1 MLKDGD
7 VFPNFSSVNQDGEK
21 VSLKD
26 LRGKKV
32 VLYFYCKDSTSG
44 CTLQSIDFAKNY
56 SKFKKKNAEIVGMC
70 LGSIETHKKFA
81 NECGLPF
88 DLWLDED
95 AKLAKKIGLWKEK
108 NLYGNKYFG
117 IERTTFV
124 LDEKGKIKKIFPKVK
139 VAEHWKEVLESLS

>member
-1 MLKDGD
+1 MLKEGDG
-7 VFPNFSSVNQDGEK
+7 FPNFKSVNQDGK
-21 VSLKD
+21 DVSLEG

-44 CTLQSIDFAKNY
+44 CALESHDFARNY

-70 LGSIETHKKFA
+70 LGTVETHKKFA

-108 NLYGNKYFG
+108 SLYGNKYFG

-124 LDEKGKIKKIFPKVK
+124 IDENGKVLKIFPRVK
-139 VAEHWKEVLESLS
+139 VAGHWKEVLKSLN